1 MSAGWKLEQCYSLIL
16 GRHCRCAEGVAHVV
30 HLHDHRSR
38 VVEESLVHLC
48 DGMEENL
55 SETLAPPG
63 RTSLHGSHSSQ
74 LAF

>member
-1 MSAGWKLEQCYSLIL
+1 
-16 GRHCRCAEGVAHVV
+16 V

-48 DGMEENL
+48 AGIEKNL

-63 RTSLHGSHSSQ
+63 QTSLHRSHSSQ
-74 LAF
+74 SAF